1 VLTGGMRMA
10 GRAGSLTEMGIGMIL
25 GVAGCMCL
33 ESYDRQRFAKEPLP
47 LLAVPVLGIVGGLMG
62 LRSMKERQPMGV
74 NDRAVQIW
82 STLAL
87 AAYNR
92 QVLTYNMIAKLTGI
106 SRVGLA
112 NCLEAIQ
119 SYCLFHDLPPLAVLV
134 VGEKT
139 GMPGVGF
146 IAAQDVP
153 KAQDEVFQ
161 FDWLAHGSPSL
172 EKFEAAVR
180 VHPSTGMIQVPDE

>member
-1 VLTGGMRMA
+1 MGGRMV
-10 GRAGSLTEMGIGMIL
+10 GLFAGSLTGMGIGMIL
-25 GVAGCMCL
+25 GIDVCIGL
-33 ESYDRQRFAKEPLP
+33 EFYDGVRFGKEPL
-47 LLAVPVLGIVGGLMG
+47 LLPILVVPVGGFLGGLVG
-62 LRSMKERQPMGV
+62 LWSVTKRELMSV

-106 SRVGLA
+106 ARVGLA
-112 NCLEAIQ
+112 NCLEPIQ

-153 KAQDEVFQ
+153 KAQQEVFQ
-161 FDWLAHGSPSL
+161 FDWLAHGGPSL

-180 VHPSTGMIQVPDE
+180 VRPSTGMIQVPEE